1 MNTWNSVAF
10 GDLYMMPS
18 RNGLTRP
25 SNVRGSGYKMV
36 NMGELFEYP
45 MLRNPD
51 MERVN
56 LREDEKKTYSLC
68 PGDLLFARQS
78 LVLEGAGKCSI
89 VIDCEENTVFES
101 HLIRVRL
108 DPGKSDPLFYHYYLR
123 SELGMGTVQT
133 IVRQVAAAG
142 IRGSDLERLKVLC
155 PPLPIQRRIAAIL
168 SAYDDSIENNTRRI
182 ALLEKMAEEVY
193 REWFVRLRFPGHE
206 SVPVHQGGPEG
217 WHRVPIRTF
226 CDEVRSSIKA
236 KDLTAD
242 MRYIGLEHIPRKSMF
257 LMDWDSAG
265 NVDSDKLRFVE
276 GDILFGKIRPYLHKV
291 SMTHFSGVCS
301 SDAIVVRAK
310 NPNARGYLFFTLF
323 SDAFVDLA
331 ATACKGSQMP
341 RADWDFLKKVEILSP
356 PKPILEAYGRLFE
369 ANFRLMEQIALTNEK
384 LLQSRKILL
393 PRLLSGK
400 LDVGYL
406 DIPFPPEIDEP
417 MTATRKQ
424 TTKEGTYVTT

>member
-1 MNTWNSVAF
+1 MNVYDFAFINDGLAFIDDAQANKLKGVTVKANDILINITGASVGRCCIVPNAV
-10 GDLYMMPS
+10 LPAC
-18 RNGLTRP
+18 
-25 SNVRGSGYKMV
+25 V
-36 NMGELFEYP
+36 N
-45 MLRNPD
+45 
-51 MERVN
+51 
-56 LREDEKKTYSLC
+56 
-68 PGDLLFARQS
+68 Q
-78 LVLEGAGKCSI
+78 
-89 VIDCEENTVFES
+89 
-101 HLIRVRL
+101 H
-108 DPGKSDPLFYHYYLR
+108 
-123 SELGMGTVQT
+123 
-133 IVRQVAAAG
+133 VA
-142 IRGSDLERLKVLC
+142 IIRLKLDVANPAFVLNAINSPYYKDVILNRSTTGATREALTKEDLSQFKVPL
-155 PPLPIQRRIAAIL
+155 PPLPIQRKIAAIL
-168 SAYDDSIENNTRRI
+168 SAYDDLIEKNTRRI
-182 ALLEKMAEEVY
+182 TLIEQMAEEVY
-193 REWFVRLRFPGHE
+193 REWFVRLRFLGHE

-406 DIPFPPEIDEP
+406 DIPFSPEIDEP
-417 MTATRKQ
+417 MTATRK
-424 TTKEGTYVTT
+424 